1 MERKHILWAD
11 DDMDDLLLMRHVLQ
25 DIGHDYNIKEVSNG
39 QEALDYLEDAKRDHS
54 LPSLI
59 ILDMNMPVLNGKET
73 LSLIKK
79 DDALK
84 DIPLVFFTTSNSELD
99 RMFCQRFGVEMITKP
114 PQYLELKEAVK
125 RLLDYCFH
133 KKND

>member
-11 DDMDDLLLMRHVLQ
+11 DDMDDLMLMRHVLQ
-25 DIGHDYNIKEVSNG
+25 DIGDEYNITEVNNG
-39 QEALDYLEDAKRDHS
+39 REAIDYLEKS
-54 LPSLI
+54 KQTNNLPCLI

-79 DDALK
+79 DAALK

-99 RMFCQRFGVEMITKP
+99 RMYCKRFGVEMVTKP
-114 PQYLELKEAVK
+114 PQYNNLKETVK
-125 RLLDYCFH
+125 NLLDYCL
-133 KKND
+133 NRN